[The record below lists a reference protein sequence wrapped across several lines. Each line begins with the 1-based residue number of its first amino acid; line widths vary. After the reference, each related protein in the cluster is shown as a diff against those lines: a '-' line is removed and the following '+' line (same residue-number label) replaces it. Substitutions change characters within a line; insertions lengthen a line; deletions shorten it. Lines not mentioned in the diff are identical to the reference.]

1 MNKFYL
7 PRNMENLIPR
17 LKIFLQ
23 LFFLFGISAV
33 ANSQQLPG
41 KMEVDSNMGKTVSK
55 LTVYTA
61 NHPIEKIYLQLNKPS
76 YERMDT
82 IWFKVYT
89 VIGSAHQL
97 SAVSGVAY
105 AELMK
110 DDSVI
115 RHLNLK
121 LESGTAASNFILPPN
136 IESGIYHIRA
146 YTDWMKNEGPSGFY
160 DQPLKIGDGPL
171 IGKATIVSTKKITA
185 PLTNTPAEADV
196 QFFPEGGYLVIGLRS
211 VVAFKA
217 TNPDGSPAIVSVN
230 ITDPDGNDVAVAES
244 GHEGMGIFAFTPQ
257 EDKSYKANIHFSNS
271 SVQTI
276 ALPQALTEGY
286 TFTINNRG
294 KDTLVVKIAANTP
307 LLKSKAGTGFY
318 VIAQSGGKV
327 YYTTSS
333 KLNESV
339 YSIRIAKNHFPT
351 GVIRFTLF
359 SGIGEP
365 MNERVVFIQQPDN
378 LNLKINSGKSTF
390 APGEKINLELTGS
403 SPTNQ
408 PVIGSFST
416 AVISESKVPVNGA
429 TEPTIFSQLLLSSEI
444 HGTINDPGYYL
455 ANQDDKTIA
464 DLDMLMLT
472 QGYRKLEW
480 KRLLDSVNK
489 MPKYAASS
497 GLSISGRVASI
508 NNNKP
513 LPNAK
518 VTLFI
523 ASKQFTLDTLTDIDG
538 KFVFAGLD
546 IDDAVRIII
555 KAKSANNSNNVNI
568 VIDQPEKI
576 PNSIT
581 FNKKLT
587 SITSGT
593 LKNSNPNDEKPSNDS
608 KLLKEVNVNQ
618 RVKNS
623 APDLSY
629 SANLNGGGNADQVV
643 MGADLATM
651 GCVTIAECLASKLSM
666 VSVRGNNVSY
676 VGRGGGGPM
685 TVFINGTIGSLNGIS
700 AGDIYSIEVLTSV
713 HYKAIYGH
721 DAAHGL
727 LLITTKRGIPDNERI
742 PPEKTPGLVN
752 YEFNGYYKAGSFY
765 TPKYNSPTDAPK
777 QDARSAI
784 YWKPD
789 ILTDKNGKANLEF
802 YNAGKGTYR
811 VVVEGIDD
819 EGHLGRQVFRYT
831 VE

>member
-1 MNKFYL
+1 MK
-7 PRNMENLIPR
+7 NLIPR
-17 LKIFLQ
+17 FKIFIQ

-61 NHPIEKIYLQLNKPS
+61 NHPIEKIYLQLNKPT
-76 YERMDT
+76 YDRMDT

-121 LESGTAASNFILPPN
+121 LESGIAASNFILPPN
-136 IESGIYHIRA
+136 IEPGIYHIRT

-160 DQPLKIGDGPL
+160 DQPVKIGDGPP
-171 IGKATIVSTKKITA
+171 IGGATITSTKKIAA

-196 QFFPEGGYLVIGLRS
+196 QFFPEGGYLVNGSRS

-217 TNPDGSPAIVSVN
+217 TNPDGSPAIVSAN
-230 ITDPDGNDVAVAES
+230 ITDADGNDVSAAES

-257 EDKSYKANIHFSNS
+257 EGKSYKANVHFGNS

-276 ALPQALTEGY
+276 ALPQALAEGY
-286 TFTINNRG
+286 TLTINNRR
-294 KDTLVVKIAANTP
+294 KDTLVVKIAVNAS
-307 LLKSKAGTGFY
+307 LLRSKAGDEFY
-318 VIAQSGGKV
+318 MIAQSGGKV

-351 GVIRFTLF
+351 GIVRFTLF
-359 SGIGEP
+359 SGMGEP

-378 LNLKINSGKSTF
+378 LNLKINSGKSTY

-416 AVISESKVPVNGA
+416 AVINESKVA
-429 TEPTIFSQLLLSSEI
+429 TNEAMEPTIFSQLLLSSEI

-480 KRLLDSVNK
+480 KKLLDSVIK
-489 MPKYAASS
+489 TPRYPASS
-497 GLSISGRVASI
+497 GFTISGVVTSAS
-508 NNNKP
+508 NNKP
-513 LPNAK
+513 LAKAK
-518 VTLFI
+518 VTI
-523 ASKQFTLDTLTDIDG
+523 VVASSQFTMDTLTDNKG
-538 KFVFAGLD
+538 KFTFTNLD
-546 IDDAVRIII
+546 ISDKVHVIL
-555 KAKSANNSNNVNI
+555 KAKTANNSDNVNI
-568 VIDQPEKI
+568 IIDQPEKI
-576 PNSIT
+576 PNSLS
-581 FNKKLT
+581 FNKKLPST
-587 SITSGT
+587 ITGGT
-593 LKNSNPNDEKPSNDS
+593 VQNNNPSDEKPSNDS

-623 APDLSY
+623 GPDLSY
-629 SANLNGGGNADQVV
+629 SANLNGPGNADQVV
-643 MGADLATM
+643 MGADLVKMA
-651 GCVTIAECLASKLSM
+651 CVTIGECLASKLAM
-666 VSVRGNNVSY
+666 VSVRGNAVY
-676 VGRGGGGPM
+676 YIGRGNASRVGGALPM
-685 TVFINGTIGSLNGIS
+685 TVFINGAIGSLDNID
-700 AGDIYSIEVLTSV
+700 ANDIYSIEVLTSV
-713 HYKAIYGH
+713 HYKAVYGH
-721 DAAHGL
+721 DAANGL
-727 LLITTKRGIPDNERI
+727 LLITTKRGIPGYEQPR
-742 PPEKTPGLVN
+742 EKTPGLLG
-752 YEFNGYYKAGSFY
+752 YEFSGYYKAGSFY
-765 TPKYNSPTDAPK
+765 TAKYNSPADALK
-777 QDARSAI
+777 HDARSAI

-802 YNAGKGTYR
+802 YNAEKGTYR